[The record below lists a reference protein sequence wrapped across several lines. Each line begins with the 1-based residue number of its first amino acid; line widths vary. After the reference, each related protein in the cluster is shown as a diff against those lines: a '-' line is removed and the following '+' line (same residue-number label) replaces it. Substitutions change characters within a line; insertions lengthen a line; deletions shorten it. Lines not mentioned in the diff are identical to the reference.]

1 MYGFLHPLNNV
12 LPVEPTKNYVKQI
25 RKILD
30 SKKHIFKEKHYL
42 EYLGSPTKIIGRQKE
57 IQKIFRAIY
66 PKDGY
71 LVPFVSIYG
80 SSGTGK
86 STIVKYLCKEI
97 EDVVSF
103 SFVNLRKA
111 RSNFECANLIL
122 TELDCKPVKHYAGIS
137 SAIDLIEKQIIKILS
152 NDKKQYFILI
162 LDEFDEIFSDKRYS
176 PSNFVFKLLYLVEN
190 LRDKGFQLCIAA
202 ISNSRTADYHLDERV
217 KSRIDGYEIFFKPY
231 SKEELMHI
239 LKDRAQR
246 AFVNGVVGNDIL
258 KRCAELSGDEN
269 GDCRRALQ
277 LLKTA
282 GELAEIERTNVNKVD
297 VEKVNAASRK
307 LEKDNLEYVLQT
319 ATLHQKILLLAL
331 SKCVLYTNKEEYS
344 TTEIYDEY
352 FELAIQCGASN
363 RLKIRRVSDL
373 LSSLQNTGIIT
384 SQAKSRGIG
393 GFKKFYHLT
402 MHCDMVGNLTF
413 SWEWYNIK
421 REQKETEHFLEKLK
435 AEHLQSQKILN
446 PRRYV

>member
-1 MYGFLHPLNNV
+1 M
-12 LPVEPTKNYVKQI
+12 LPVELTKERLNRL

-30 SKKHIFKEKHYL
+30 SKNHIFKEKHHL
-42 EYLGSPTKIIGRQKE
+42 EYLVTPPKIIGRGKE
-57 IQKIFRAIY
+57 IQRIFKTIY

-71 LVPFVSIYG
+71 LLPFVSVYG

-86 STIVKYLCKEI
+86 STIVKFLCKGI
-97 EDVVSF
+97 DTVSF

-137 SAIDLIEKQIIKILS
+137 SAIDLIEKQIIKILN

-202 ISNSRTADYHLDERV
+202 ISNSRISDYHLDERV
-217 KSRIDGYEIFFKPY
+217 KSRMDGYEIFFKPY
-231 SKEELMHI
+231 TKEELMPI
-239 LKDRAQR
+239 LKDRAQK
-246 AFVNGVVGNDIL
+246 AFVSGVVGNDVL

-282 GELAEIERTNVNKVD
+282 GELAETDRINVNKVD
-297 VEKVNAASRK
+297 VEKVNEASKK

-344 TTEIYDEY
+344 TIEIYDEY
-352 FELAIQCGASN
+352 GVLTSSCDASN
-363 RLKIRRVSDL
+363 RLKIRRASEL
-373 LSSLQNTGIIT
+373 LSSLENTGIIT
-384 SQAKSRGIG
+384 SQVKSG
-393 GFKKFYHLT
+393 GRSGNKKFYHLT

-413 SWEWYNIK
+413 SRVWYNIK
-421 REQKETEHFLEKLK
+421 REQRETERFLEKLK
-435 AEHLQSQKILN
+435 ADYQKSQKMLN
-446 PRRYV
+446 SPRYI

>member
-1 MYGFLHPLNNV
+1 MEL
-12 LPVEPTKNYVKQI
+12 TKERVNRL

-42 EYLGSPTKIIGRQKE
+42 EYLVIPPKIIGRDIE
-57 IQKIFRAIY
+57 SQKIFRTIY

-71 LVPFVSIYG
+71 LVPFVSVYG

-97 EDVVSF
+97 EDFVSF

-122 TELDCKPVKHYAGIS
+122 TELNCKPVKHYAGIS
-137 SAIDLIEKQIIKILS
+137 SAIDLIEKQIIKILN

-190 LRDKGFQLCIAA
+190 LRNKRFQLCIVA
-202 ISNSRTADYHLDERV
+202 ISNSRISDYHLDERV
-217 KSRIDGYEIFFKPY
+217 KSRMDGYEIFFKPY
-231 SKEELMHI
+231 SKEELMPI
-239 LKDRAQR
+239 LKNRAQK
-246 AFVNGVVGNDIL
+246 AFVSGVVGNDVL

-282 GELAEIERTNVNKVD
+282 GEFAEIDRANVNKVD
-297 VEKVNAASRK
+297 VEKVDAASRK
-307 LEKDNLEYVLQT
+307 LEEDNLEYVLLT

-352 FELAIQCGASN
+352 SMLTSLCGAPN
-363 RLKIRRVSDL
+363 TLKIRRTSEL
-373 LSSLQNTGIIT
+373 LSSLENTGIMT
-384 SQAKSRGIG
+384 SQVKSRGRSG
-393 GFKKFYHLT
+393 NKKFYHLT
-402 MHCDMVGNLTF
+402 MHYDMVGNLTF
-413 SWEWYNIK
+413 SRVWYNIK
-421 REQKETEHFLEKLK
+421 REQRETEQFLEKLK
-435 AEHLQSQKILN
+435 ADYQKSQKMLN
-446 PRRYV
+446 SPRYI